1 MDIDLKLDEV
11 LINYKNL
18 NMAKDFQ
25 TFAKYTSF
33 DIKQEDFYKQSNLTS
48 LIQKYSSKFFKDPVL
63 LKNNGDSIAISYL
76 VVVKNN
82 ILLIEV
88 SNIYGNIELKS
99 KEKLIVS
106 FTSNQSTISTSKENP
121 EHVLNKF
128 LKQLKIY
135 NRNLNFK
142 IDALNIKKIVLF
154 NNEVKLINNLNSN
167 DCLFLKIE
175 DFEEYLENLHNGDVN
190 LKDYIVPS
198 YDKGYISG
206 EGFFNLVLLNKFIY
220 IDNKKIELSDF
231 KYIVFNDDFQKR
243 DLLVEQ
249 DDTKVYLKLK
259 KNKIKTNNKTNI
271 DRIKIDAIILNDA
284 LHYLLS
290 TDYEL
295 LLTKNSIKSTN
306 TRYVISIISFSLLL
320 IIALVFLVLYLLSK
334 NVLDLSFLII
344 FSSFFFI
351 SFSLFIFYLI
361 HYNILKKKEKKLE
374 KYILDKSKPDYEKL
388 LSGKKDEIIK
398 L

>member
-76 VVVKNN
+76 VIVKNN